1 MCRWVLSRVFNE
13 FSESVL
19 CWRERLPEGSGQQW
33 RIGSIS
39 HGAAFGSGDE
49 SQEVVVARTEV
60 ASWGVTLG
68 EVGDVWRSTDC

>member
-1 MCRWVLSRVFNE
+1 MRSVSLCCVVLEGRV
-13 FSESVL
+13 
-19 CWRERLPEGSGQQW
+19 PEGSGQQW

-39 HGAAFGSGDE
+39 HGAAFGFGDE

-68 EVGDVWRSTDC
+68 EVGDVWRSTDG